1 MKKLTAAILTL
12 FCLLGLLA
20 SLAGC
25 SQNGAKSSDPQGI
38 VYFNWFDTVTTIY
51 SYAGDPTEQFD
62 DCSAGISRILT
73 EYHQLFDIYN
83 EYSGINNLCT
93 VNKNAGGEKI
103 KVDRK
108 LIDFLLYARELY
120 ELTQGEMNVMM
131 GSVLRLWHDCRT
143 LAFDDPSKSAL
154 PDDAALQEAAA
165 HTAFDLLEI
174 DEVGCTVRITD
185 PLARIDVG
193 ALGKGY
199 ATEMAAQYLEAR
211 GISGYV
217 LNVGGN
223 IRLVGDKPDGSGFN
237 TAIKDPQD
245 PDMKYAAILS
255 LRGTSCVTSG
265 VYERFFAVAG
275 KQYHHVIDPDT
286 LYPSE
291 HFASVSVITP
301 HSALADAL
309 STALFCMSYEDGL
322 ELVQRIGGV
331 DVVWIDHSGEIRYTE
346 GLEGSFV
353 N

>member
-1 MKKLTAAILTL
+1 MKRLTATILTL

-25 SQNGAKSSDPQGI
+25 SQNGAKCSDPQGI

-93 VNKNAGGEKI
+93 VNKSAGGEAVT
-103 KVDRK
+103 VDRK

-120 ELTQGEMNVMM
+120 ELTEGEMNIMM

-143 LAFDDPSKSAL
+143 IAFDDPSKSAL
-154 PDDAALQEAAA
+154 PDDRALQEAAK

-174 DEVGCTVRITD
+174 DEAGCTVRIAD
-185 PLARIDVG
+185 PLVRIDVG

-199 ATEMAAQYLEAR
+199 ATEMAARYLEGR

-223 IRLVGDKPDGSGFN
+223 IRLVGSKPDGSGFN
-237 TAIKDPQD
+237 TAIKDPED
-245 PDMKYAAILS
+245 PDMKYTAILA
-255 LRGTSCVTSG
+255 LNNTSCVTSG
-265 VYERFFAVAG
+265 VYERFFAVGG

-301 HSALADAL
+301 HSGLADAL
-309 STALFCMSYEDGL
+309 STALFCMSYEDGR

-331 DVVWIDHSGEIRYTE
+331 DVVWIDHSGEVRYTD
-346 GLEGSFV
+346 GLENSFV

>member
-1 MKKLTAAILTL
+1 MKRLTATILTL

-20 SLAGC
+20 SFAGC
-25 SQNGAKSSDPQGI
+25 SQNGAKSSAPQGI

-93 VNKNAGGEKI
+93 VNKSAGGEAVT
-103 KVDRK
+103 VDRK
-108 LIDFLLYARELY
+108 LIDFLLYAKQLY
-120 ELTQGEMNVMM
+120 ELTEGEMNIMM
-131 GSVLRLWHDCRT
+131 GAVLKLWHDSRT
-143 LAFDDPSKSAL
+143 LAFDDPSKAAL
-154 PDDAALQEAAA
+154 PDEAALKEAAA

-174 DEVGCTVRITD
+174 DEVGCTVRIAD

-199 ATEMAAQYLEAR
+199 ATEMAARYLEER

-223 IRLVGDKPDGSGFN
+223 IRMVGSKPDGSSFN
-237 TAIKDPQD
+237 TAIKDPKD
-245 PDMKYAAILS
+245 PDMQYAAILA
-255 LRGTSCVTSG
+255 LNNTSCVTSG
-265 VYERFFAVAG
+265 VYERFFAVEG

-291 HFASVSVITP
+291 HFASVSIITP
-301 HSALADAL
+301 HSGLADAL
-309 STALFCMSYEDGL
+309 STALFCMSYEDGRAL
-322 ELVQRIGGV
+322 AQRIGGV
-331 DVVWIDHSGEIRYTE
+331 DVLWIDHSGEVRYTE
-346 GLEGSFV
+346 GLENSFV